1 MVALIGAGA
10 ILLLTI
16 ALIVTQPRGLSES
29 WTAVGGAVAM
39 LLLRFATLSDLWAVV
54 REVYGVLLFLLGM
67 MALTAAVER
76 SGFFDLL
83 ALWTA
88 RGARGSGRLLFVG
101 IFLLGAAITVLLSL
115 DVTVLVLTPIVYALM
130 SRLRLNALPY
140 MFVCTFV
147 ANTGSLLLPI
157 SNLTNL
163 LAYGLLGLSFGG
175 FARTMV
181 LPQVVALAA
190 TLAMLFLLFH
200 KQIPRRFDRAALPA
214 MPEVDDGLYLRIA
227 AVVLALVLLA
237 LAAAGLNGWPIYP
250 PALAGAAALLFVAF
264 ARRRVKPHAIAGEIS
279 WGLFPFVIGMFTV
292 IRGTEELWL
301 RQLGGL
307 TLTAHDLGALL
318 ALAFGTALGANL
330 VNNVPMIAGLIGILD
345 HAAPGARAPLALAA
359 ILGANLGP
367 VVTPFGSLATLLWL
381 TIVRRKGEDLTTLEY
396 MRVGAL
402 IAPPVLLLATLA
414 LWAVLR

>member
-1 MVALIGAGA
+1 MVALIGASV

-29 WTAVGGAVAM
+29 WAAVGGAVAM
-39 LLLRFATLSDLWAVV
+39 LVLRFATLSDLWAVV

-76 SGFFDLL
+76 SGLFDLL

-115 DVTVLVLTPIVYALM
+115 DVTVLVLTPIVYALV

-190 TLAMLFLLFH
+190 TLAMLFLVFRE
-200 KQIPRRFDRAALPA
+200 QIPRRFDRAALPA
-214 MPEVDDGLYLRIA
+214 MPEADDGLYLRVA

-237 LAAAGLNGWPIYP
+237 LVVAGLRGWPIYP
-250 PALAGAAALLFVAF
+250 PALAGAAALLCFAF
-264 ARRRVKPHAIAGEIS
+264 TRRRVKPRAIAGEVS

-307 TLTAHDLGALL
+307 ILTAHDLGALL

-330 VNNVPMIAGLIGILD
+330 VNNVPMIAGQIGILD

-402 IAPPVLLLATLA
+402 IAPPVLLLATLT